1 VKSGRRR
8 NMRRTNVVKLVVVDK
23 VTHRRL
29 KGLGIAT
36 ARCWNEVNWLR
47 MQQFKRGE
55 KVNFD
60 ETEKVVYRKYRDVL
74 KVNARQVARKNAES
88 WRSFFSLIKERKGG
102 KLPKWFKPRKVHKMN
117 RANTFI
123 LEGCPALWEL
133 ADSCAKLY
141 NEVNFER
148 RQAYIRYKRFEW
160 HPKHL
165 YEKYAPLIGSAT
177 AQQIIN
183 KNNEAWRSFLVLKR
197 LEKKGKLPKHITK
210 VSMPRYWKK
219 NGKRELRII
228 VRNDCYRIGDK
239 YIYLP
244 KGLKL
249 KYKGDLKWRGKQG
262 RLEIAYDE
270 VDEVWR
276 GFMSVE
282 VERPPPKG
290 GNKPLYIDLGVIN
303 LATMWF
309 EGLRQPVA
317 FSGRVV
323 LSDWWYWT
331 RRIAREQSKLA
342 RLNRAKTSR
351 RLWKLYRIRQRRF
364 RHAINAMIKTIVEE
378 GHRFGV
384 SKIVVGRLKGVRNNG
399 HNSKANAMINN
410 FWSFNYI
417 VRRFEEKAEEY
428 GIEVEER
435 SEYRT
440 SSKCPFCRS
449 EGVRRHRGL
458 FYCRKCNN
466 VVNADVV
473 GALNIARNYGTIIPS
488 PSWGRD
494 NGVVAHPLLLTWD
507 GMRWEPRRAT
517 KNRPMNAP
525 EARISRL

>member
-1 VKSGRRR
+1 
-8 NMRRTNVVKLVVVDK
+8 M
-23 VTHRRL
+23 
-29 KGLGIAT
+29 
-36 ARCWNEVNWLR
+36 
-47 MQQFKRGE
+47 
-55 KVNFD
+55 
-60 ETEKVVYRKYRDVL
+60 
-74 KVNARQVARKNAES
+74 
-88 WRSFFSLIKERKGG
+88 
-102 KLPKWFKPRKVHKMN
+102 
-117 RANTFI
+117 
-123 LEGCPALWEL
+123 
-133 ADSCAKLY
+133 
-141 NEVNFER
+141 
-148 RQAYIRYKRFEW
+148 
-160 HPKHL
+160 
-165 YEKYAPLIGSAT
+165 
-177 AQQIIN
+177 
-183 KNNEAWRSFLVLKR
+183 SFLVLKR

-317 FSGRVV
+317 FSGRAV

-331 RRIAREQSKLA
+331 GKIAREQSRLA
-342 RLNRAKTSR
+342 RVNRVKKSR
-351 RLWKLYRIRQRRF
+351 RLRKLYRIRQRRF
-364 RHAINAMIKTIVEE
+364 KHAVNAMIKAIVEDAHKL
-378 GHRFGV
+378 GI
-384 SKIVVGRLKGVRNNG
+384 SKIILGRLRGVRNKSRNG
-399 HNSKANAMINN
+399 KANAIINN

-428 GIEVEER
+428 GIEVEEK
-435 SEYRT
+435 SEYKT
-440 SSKCPFCRS
+440 SSRCPLCHSEDIMTRGRLFKCLSCGLEANRDAV
-449 EGVRRHRGL
+449 GVLNIGYLHRGS
-458 FYCRKCNN
+458 
-466 VVNADVV
+466 V
-473 GALNIARNYGTIIPS
+473 
-488 PSWGRD
+488 
-494 NGVVAHPLLLTWD
+494 NGVMAHPLLLRWN
-507 GMRWEPRRAT
+507 GMRWEPRRA
-517 KNRPMNAP
+517 MNNQSMKTL